1 MRSTRFHYTLGGM
14 TTTNFSRR
22 LVVAFVAVLALLGI
36 TLGVSGCSNQTVDM
50 STVTAVIDVRT
61 PAEFAEGHLEGAV
74 NIDWQD
80 ASFADTVSE
89 LDKDGTYVIYCR
101 SGNRSGQAIDAMT
114 SMGFTDLT
122 NGGSVADASA
132 LTGLAIVP

>member
-1 MRSTRFHYTLGGM
+1 MNKPTISSRIVSIVVAVAAVFGLTLG
-14 TTTNFSRR
+14 
-22 LVVAFVAVLALLGI
+22 L
-36 TLGVSGCSNQTVDM
+36 SGCSNQTVDM

-80 ASFADTVSE
+80 AGFADAVSA
-89 LDKDGTYVIYCR
+89 LDKDGTYVIYRR
-101 SGNRSGQAIDAMT
+101 SGNRSAQAIDAMT

-122 NGGSVADASA
+122 NAGGYLDASN
-132 LTGLAIVP
+132 LTGLPLVQ

>member
-1 MRSTRFHYTLGGM
+1 MNKSTISSRIVSIVVAVAAVFGLTLG
-14 TTTNFSRR
+14 
-22 LVVAFVAVLALLGI
+22 L
-36 TLGVSGCSNQTVDM
+36 SGCSSQTVDM

-80 ASFADTVSE
+80 TGFADAVSA

-101 SGNRSGQAIDAMT
+101 SGNRSAQAIDAMT

-122 NGGSVADASA
+122 NAGGYLDASN
-132 LTGLAIVP
+132 LTGLPLVQ